1 MSTSS
6 RIQGLYKLSVPERR
20 RVVAAF
26 AGIDADDPNLAALQD
41 GVDPDLLDAFV
52 ENVVG
57 AFPMPFGIAANFV
70 VDGRDVLVPM
80 VVEES
85 SVVAAASNMA
95 RLARPTG
102 GFVTELVGEEMI
114 GQVQLR
120 DVPDLAAAVAAIHS
134 AREELIATARSFDSV
149 LVTLGGGCQG
159 LDVRTFTADQTGGDG
174 DVIVVHFL
182 VDCRDAMGANA
193 VNSICERLAP
203 RLAELTGATPGLR
216 ILSNLADRRRVR
228 ASCRVAAEALAL
240 DGHGGDEV
248 AEAIVAAARFAT
260 YDPYRAA
267 THNKGIM
274 NGIDPVVI
282 ATGNDWRAV
291 EAGAHAWAARDGSY
305 RALSRWWRDEAGDLC
320 GELELPMQVG
330 TVGGVTRLHPLARL
344 SLAILDVSTAAE
356 LGRVIAAV
364 GLAQNLGA
372 LRALGTEGIQK
383 GHMRLHQRNLELAA
397 DEG

>member
-1 MSTSS
+1 MTSS
-6 RIQGLYKLSVPERR
+6 RIRGFYRLSADERR
-20 RVVAAF
+20 AAVAAF
-26 AGIDADDPNLAALQD
+26 AELAPDHPGLGALTD
-41 GVDPDLLDAFV
+41 GVDPALLDAFV
-52 ENVVG
+52 ENVIG
-57 AFPMPFGIAANFV
+57 PFPLPLGIAANFL

-80 VVEES
+80 AVEES

-95 RLARPTG
+95 RLARPAG
-102 GFVTELVGEEMI
+102 GFRTELVEDLMI

-120 DVPDLAAAVAAIHS
+120 QVPDLAAGVAAVEAH
-134 AREELIATARSFDSV
+134 REALIAEARTLDPTLAS
-149 LVTLGGGCQG
+149 LGGGCKG
-159 LDVRTFTADQTGGDG
+159 LDVRTFEAADTDGDG
-174 DVIVVHFL
+174 HVIVVHFL

-193 VNSICERLAP
+193 VNSICERFAP
-203 RLAELTGATPGLR
+203 KLAELTGGTPGLR

-228 ASCRVAAEALAL
+228 AACRVALDDLAF
-240 DGHGGDEV
+240 DGRDGATV
-248 AEAIVAAARFAT
+248 ADAIVTAARFAS

-291 EAGAHAWAARDGSY
+291 EAGAHAWAARSGRYTS
-305 RALSRWWRDEAGDLC
+305 LSRWWRDEHGDLR

-344 SLAILDVSTAAE
+344 SLALLRVQGGGDLA
-356 LGRVIAAV
+356 RVIAAV

-372 LRALGTEGIQK
+372 LRALATEGIQK
-383 GHMRLHQRNLELAA
+383 GHMRLHQRNLELAKG
-397 DEG
+397 DS